1 MTHKSNTKAY
11 ISIGDSLDVPI
22 QMVDST
28 NGLGVEITSSMS
40 FSCSII
46 NLLGEVIATPT
57 VTPYPDQV
65 ADTGYMLLSVP
76 TSVTSTWQVG
86 KVKTD
91 IKMTVDGSVRHS
103 QEFSF
108 YVVGAI
114 TP

>member
-1 MTHKSNTKAY
+1 MTCTSNTKAY
-11 ISIGDSLDVPI
+11 VKIGDSLDVPI

-28 NGLGVEITSSMS
+28 TGLGIEITPSMS

-57 VTPYPDQV
+57 VTPYPDQIN
-65 ADTGYMLLSVP
+65 DKGYMLLSVS

-91 IKMTVDGSVRHS
+91 IKMAVGGSVRHS

>member
-1 MTHKSNTKAY
+1 MSCTTKEKAWGK
-11 ISIGDSLDVPI
+11 IGDSLEGPI

-28 NGLGVEITSSMS
+28 TGEGIEITPSMS
-40 FSCSII
+40 FSCSVV

-91 IKMTVDGSVRHS
+91 IKMTVGGSVRHS

>member
-1 MTHKSNTKAY
+1 MTCTSNKKAY
-11 ISIGDSLDVPI
+11 IKIGDSFDVPV

-28 NGLGVEITSSMS
+28 TGEGVEITPSMS
-40 FSCSII
+40 FSCAIV

-57 VTPYPDQV
+57 VTTYPDQV

-76 TSVTSTWQVG
+76 TSVTSTWQAG
-86 KVKTD
+86 KVNTD
-91 IKMTVDGSVRHS
+91 IKMTVGGSVRHS